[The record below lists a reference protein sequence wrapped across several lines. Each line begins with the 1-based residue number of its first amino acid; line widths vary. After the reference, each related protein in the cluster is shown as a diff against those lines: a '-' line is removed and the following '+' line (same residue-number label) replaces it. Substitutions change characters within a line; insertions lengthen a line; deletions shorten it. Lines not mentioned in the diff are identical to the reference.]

1 MEETKNRRRIKK
13 EGFMQSVLV
22 LMISQLVIKLLGLI
36 YKIYLTNKEGFGDTG
51 NAIYSSGY
59 QIYALLLTISSIGV
73 PNAISK
79 LVSEKVAIGD
89 NRGAHRIFKIAL
101 LTFGVIGFIATM
113 ILFVGAGYISNVIL
127 QIPEAEMTLVALS
140 PAIFFVTIASVLRG
154 YFNGREK
161 ISVTAKSQTLEQIFK
176 TILTVIV
183 VEIVGLSTN
192 LNTTLMAA
200 GANLATTLSVLLSFG
215 YLTLYY
221 KTYKRSIAIDIKNS
235 VKYKRE
241 SLKRVVKKILFVS
254 IPITLSA
261 IMSTLNKNIDSI
273 TVVRGLKK
281 FLTEAEAKTQYGI
294 LSGKV
299 DTLIT
304 LPLSFNIAFATALVP
319 SISSSIAKGE
329 RESASKRI
337 SFSILISILIGL
349 PCTIG
354 MMIFSEQIINLL
366 FPNATNGSLL
376 LQISAIT
383 IIFSVLSQ
391 TINGALQ
398 GLGKIMTPAVTSTIG
413 LIIKLILNIWL
424 IQIPEIGV
432 YGAVIGSI
440 INNII
445 AFALSYIV
453 LSKTIKLDVKI
464 TKCIIKP
471 IIATIIM
478 GICSYYTYLLFS
490 GIISSRIATI
500 ISIAIAIIIYGL
512 SVIVL
517 KILNEEEM
525 KMIPYGNKVIKIL
538 KSLGIYGK
546 HRTSKH

>member
-1 MEETKNRRRIKK
+1 MGYTKKKKRIKK

-22 LMISQLVIKLLGLI
+22 LMISQLVIKLLGLV

-89 NRGAHRIFKIAL
+89 SKGAHRIFKIAL
-101 LTFGVIGFIATM
+101 LTFGIIGFIATM
-113 ILFVGAGYISNVIL
+113 ILFVGAGYISSVIL
-127 QIPEAEMTLVALS
+127 QIPEAEMTLVSLS

-161 ISVTAKSQTLEQIFK
+161 ISITAKSQTLEQVFK
-176 TILTVIV
+176 TLLTVIV
-183 VEIVGLSTN
+183 VEIVGLATN
-192 LNTTLMAA
+192 LNTTLMSA

-221 KTYKRSIAIDIKNS
+221 KIYKRNIAIEIKNS
-235 VKYKRE
+235 VNYKRE
-241 SLKRVVKKILFVS
+241 SLKKVVKKILFVS
-254 IPITLSA
+254 TPITLSA
-261 IMSTLNKNIDSI
+261 IMSALNKNIDSI

-281 FLTEAEAKTQYGI
+281 FLTEAQAKTEYGI

-319 SISSSIAKGE
+319 SISASIARGDK
-329 RESASKRI
+329 ESASKRI
-337 SFSILISILIGL
+337 SFSILVSILIGL
-349 PCTIG
+349 PCTLG
-354 MMIFSEQIINLL
+354 MMIFSQQILELL
-366 FPNATNGSLL
+366 FPKATNGSIL
-376 LQISAIT
+376 LQMSAIT
-383 IIFSVLSQ
+383 IIFSVLAQ

-398 GLGKIMTPAVTSTIG
+398 GLGKIMTPAITSTIG
-413 LIIKLILNIWL
+413 LITKLIINIWL

-440 INNII
+440 INNIV

-453 LSKTIKLDVKI
+453 LAKTIKLDMKF
-464 TKCIIKP
+464 TKCVIKP
-471 IIATIIM
+471 LVATLIM
-478 GICSYYTYLLFS
+478 GICSYYIYLLIK
-490 GIISSRIATI
+490 GIISVRIATI
-500 ISIAIAIIIYGL
+500 IAIIVAIIIYTL
-512 SVIVL
+512 SLLALKVL
-517 KILNEEEM
+517 DKEEM
-525 KMIPYGNKVIKIL
+525 NMIPYGTKIAKIL
-538 KSLGIYGK
+538 ETVGIYGK
-546 HRTSKH
+546 GKHCK

>member
-1 MEETKNRRRIKK
+1 MGYTKKKKRIKK

-22 LMISQLVIKLLGLI
+22 LMISQLVIKLLGLV

-89 NRGAHRIFKIAL
+89 SKGAHRIFKIAL
-101 LTFGVIGFIATM
+101 LTFGIIGFIATM
-113 ILFVGAGYISNVIL
+113 ILFVGAGYISTVIL
-127 QIPEAEMTLVALS
+127 QIPEAEMTLVSLS

-161 ISVTAKSQTLEQIFK
+161 ISITAKSQTLEQVFK
-176 TILTVIV
+176 TLLTVIV
-183 VEIVGLSTN
+183 VEIVGLATN
-192 LNTTLMAA
+192 LNTTLMSA

-221 KTYKRSIAIDIKNS
+221 KIYKRNIAIEIKNS
-235 VKYKRE
+235 VNYKRE
-241 SLKRVVKKILFVS
+241 SLKKVVKKILFVS
-254 IPITLSA
+254 TPITLSA

-281 FLTEAEAKTQYGI
+281 FLTEAQAKTEYGI

-319 SISSSIAKGE
+319 SISASIARGDK
-329 RESASKRI
+329 ESASKRI
-337 SFSILISILIGL
+337 SFSILVSILIGL
-349 PCTIG
+349 PCTLG
-354 MMIFSEQIINLL
+354 MMIFSQQILELL
-366 FPNATNGSLL
+366 FPKATNGSIL
-376 LQISAIT
+376 LQMSAIT
-383 IIFSVLSQ
+383 IIFSVLAQ

-398 GLGKIMTPAVTSTIG
+398 GLGKIMTPAITSTIG
-413 LIIKLILNIWL
+413 LITKLIINIWL

-440 INNII
+440 INNIV

-453 LSKTIKLDVKI
+453 LAKTIKLDMKF
-464 TKCIIKP
+464 TKCVIKP
-471 IIATIIM
+471 LVATLIM
-478 GICSYYTYLLFS
+478 GICSYYIYLLIK
-490 GIISSRIATI
+490 GIISVRIATI
-500 ISIAIAIIIYGL
+500 IAIIVAIIIYTL
-512 SVIVL
+512 SLLALKVL
-517 KILNEEEM
+517 DKEEM
-525 KMIPYGNKVIKIL
+525 NMIPYGTKIVKIL
-538 KSLGIYGK
+538 EIVGIYGK
-546 HRTSKH
+546 GKHCK

>member
-1 MEETKNRRRIKK
+1 MEETKKRKRIKK

-89 NRGAHRIFKIAL
+89 SRGAHRIFKIAL
-101 LTFGVIGFIATM
+101 LTFGIIGFVATM
-113 ILFVGAGYISNVIL
+113 VLFIGAGYISNVIL

-176 TILTVIV
+176 TILTVVV

-192 LNTTLMAA
+192 LNTTLMSA

-221 KTYKRSIAIDIKNS
+221 KMYKRDIAIDIKNS
-235 VKYKRE
+235 VNYKRE
-241 SLKRVVKKILFVS
+241 SLKKVVKKILFVS
-254 IPITLSA
+254 TPITLSA

-281 FLTEAEAKTQYGI
+281 FLTEAEAKSQYGI

-329 RESASKRI
+329 KESASKRI

-349 PCTIG
+349 PCTVG

-383 IIFSVLSQ
+383 VLFSVLSQ

-398 GLGKIMTPAVTSTIG
+398 GLGKIMTPAITSTIG

-440 INNII
+440 INNIV

-453 LSKTIKLDVKI
+453 LAKTIKLNVKI
-464 TKCIIKP
+464 AKCIIKP

-478 GICSYYTYLLFS
+478 GICSYYIYLLFS
-490 GIISSRIATI
+490 SIISERIATI
-500 ISIAIAIIIYGL
+500 IAIAIAIIIYAL
-512 SVIVL
+512 SVMIL
-517 KILNEEEM
+517 KILDEEEM
-525 KMIPYGNKVIKIL
+525 KMIPYGAKVVKTL
-538 KSLGIYGK
+538 KVLGIYGK
-546 HRTSKH
+546 HGI

>member
-1 MEETKNRRRIKK
+1 MSRSKKKRIKK

-22 LMISQLVIKLLGLI
+22 LMISQLIIKLLGLV

-89 NRGAHRIFKIAL
+89 SKGAHRIFKIAI
-101 LTFGVIGFIATM
+101 LTFGIIGFIATM
-113 ILFVGAGYISNVIL
+113 VLFVGAGYISNVIL

-161 ISVTAKSQTLEQIFK
+161 ISITAKSQTLEQIFK
-176 TILTVIV
+176 TLLTVIV
-183 VEIVGLSTN
+183 VEIVGISTN
-192 LNTTLMAA
+192 LNTTLMSA

-221 KTYKRSIAIDIKNS
+221 KIYKKNIAIEIKNS
-235 VKYKRE
+235 VNNKHE
-241 SLKRVVKKILFVS
+241 SLKKVVKKILFVS
-254 IPITLSA
+254 TPITLSA

-281 FLTEAEAKTQYGI
+281 FLTEAQAKSQYGI

-319 SISSSIAKGE
+319 SISSSMARGE
-329 RESASKRI
+329 KENASKRI
-337 SFSILISILIGL
+337 SFSVLISILIGL

-354 MMIFSEQIINLL
+354 MMIFSQQILDLL
-366 FPNATNGSLL
+366 FPKATNGSLL
-376 LQISAIT
+376 LQMSAIT

-398 GLGKIMTPAVTSTIG
+398 GLGKIMTPAITSTIG
-413 LIIKLILNIWL
+413 LITKLAINIWL

-432 YGAVIGSI
+432 YGAAIGSI
-440 INNII
+440 INNIV

-453 LSKTIKLDVKI
+453 LIKTIKLDIKFG
-464 TKCIIKP
+464 KCVIKP

-478 GICSYYTYLLFS
+478 GICSYYTYLLLE
-490 GIISSRIATI
+490 GIISMRIATI
-500 ISIAIAIIIYGL
+500 IAIIVAIVIYAL
-512 SVIVL
+512 SLLALKVL
-517 KILNEEEM
+517 DKEEM
-525 KMIPYGNKVIKIL
+525 KMIPYGAKIVKIL
-538 KSLGIYGK
+538 ENVGIYGK
-546 HRTSKH
+546 GKHFK

>member
-1 MEETKNRRRIKK
+1 MGYTKKKKRIKK

-22 LMISQLVIKLLGLI
+22 LMISQLVIKLLGLV

-89 NRGAHRIFKIAL
+89 SKGAHRIFKIAL
-101 LTFGVIGFIATM
+101 LTFGIIGFIATM
-113 ILFVGAGYISNVIL
+113 ILFIGAGYISSVIL
-127 QIPEAEMTLVALS
+127 QIPEAEMTLVSLS

-161 ISVTAKSQTLEQIFK
+161 ISITAKSQTLEQVFK
-176 TILTVIV
+176 TLLTVIV
-183 VEIVGLSTN
+183 VEIVGLATN
-192 LNTTLMAA
+192 LNTTLMSA

-221 KTYKRSIAIDIKNS
+221 KIYKRNIAIEIKNS
-235 VKYKRE
+235 VNYKRE
-241 SLKRVVKKILFVS
+241 SLKKVVKKILFVS
-254 IPITLSA
+254 TPITLSA

-281 FLTEAEAKTQYGI
+281 FLTEAQAKTEYGI

-319 SISSSIAKGE
+319 SISASIARGDK
-329 RESASKRI
+329 ESASKRI
-337 SFSILISILIGL
+337 SFSILVSILIGL
-349 PCTIG
+349 PCTLG
-354 MMIFSEQIINLL
+354 MMIFSQQILELL
-366 FPNATNGSLL
+366 FPKATNGSIL
-376 LQISAIT
+376 LQMSAIT
-383 IIFSVLSQ
+383 IIFSVLAQ

-398 GLGKIMTPAVTSTIG
+398 GLGKIMTPAITSTIG
-413 LIIKLILNIWL
+413 LITKLIINIWL

-440 INNII
+440 INNIV

-453 LSKTIKLDVKI
+453 LAKTIKLDMKF
-464 TKCIIKP
+464 TKCVIKP
-471 IIATIIM
+471 LVATLIM
-478 GICSYYTYLLFS
+478 GICSYYIYLLIK
-490 GIISSRIATI
+490 GIISVRIATI
-500 ISIAIAIIIYGL
+500 IAIIVAIIIYTL
-512 SVIVL
+512 SLLALKVL
-517 KILNEEEM
+517 DKEEM
-525 KMIPYGNKVIKIL
+525 NMIPYGTKIVKIL
-538 KSLGIYGK
+538 EIVGIYGK
-546 HRTSKH
+546 GKHCK

>member
-1 MEETKNRRRIKK
+1 MEETGKKKRIKK

-22 LMISQLVIKLLGLI
+22 LMISQLVIKLLGLV

-89 NRGAHRIFKIAL
+89 SKGAHRIFKIAL
-101 LTFGVIGFIATM
+101 LTFGIIGFIATM
-113 ILFVGAGYISNVIL
+113 ILFVGAGYISSEIL

-161 ISVTAKSQTLEQIFK
+161 ISVTAKSQTLEQVFK
-176 TILTVIV
+176 TLLTVIV

-192 LNTTLMAA
+192 LNTTLMSA

-221 KTYKRSIAIDIKNS
+221 KLYKRDIAIEIKNS
-235 VKYKRE
+235 VNHKHE
-241 SLKRVVKKILFVS
+241 SLKKVVKKILFVS
-254 IPITLSA
+254 TPITLSA

-319 SISSSIAKGE
+319 SISSSIAKGDK
-329 RESASKRI
+329 ESASKRI
-337 SFSILISILIGL
+337 SFSILVSILIGL
-349 PCTIG
+349 PCTVG
-354 MMIFSEQIINLL
+354 MMIFSQQILELL
-366 FPNATNGSLL
+366 FPNATNGSIL
-376 LQISAIT
+376 LQMSAIT
-383 IIFSVLSQ
+383 IIFSVLAQ

-413 LIIKLILNIWL
+413 LISKLVINIWL
-424 IQIPEIGV
+424 IQIPGIGV
-432 YGAVIGSI
+432 YGAAIGSI
-440 INNII
+440 INNIV

-453 LSKTIKLDVKI
+453 LAKTIKLDMKF
-464 TKCIIKP
+464 TKCVIKP
-471 IIATIIM
+471 LIATIIM
-478 GICSYYTYLLFS
+478 GICSYYIYLLIQ
-490 GIISSRIATI
+490 GIISARIATI
-500 ISIAIAIIIYGL
+500 IAIIVAIMIYAL
-512 SVIVL
+512 SLLAL
-517 KILNEEEM
+517 KILDKEEM
-525 KMIPYGNKVIKIL
+525 KMIPYGAKLVKIL
-538 KSLGIYGK
+538 ENVGVYGK
-546 HRTSKH
+546 GRHCK

>member
-1 MEETKNRRRIKK
+1 MSRAKKKRIKK

-22 LMISQLVIKLLGLI
+22 LMISQLIIKLLGLV

-89 NRGAHRIFKIAL
+89 SKGAHRIFKIAI
-101 LTFGVIGFIATM
+101 LTFGIIGFIATM
-113 ILFVGAGYISNVIL
+113 VLFVGAGYISNVIL

-161 ISVTAKSQTLEQIFK
+161 ISITAKSQTLEQVFK
-176 TILTVIV
+176 TLLTVIV
-183 VEIVGLSTN
+183 VEIVGISTN
-192 LNTTLMAA
+192 LNTTLMSA

-221 KTYKRSIAIDIKNS
+221 KIYKKNIAIEIKNS
-235 VKYKRE
+235 VNNKHE
-241 SLKRVVKKILFVS
+241 SLKKVVKKILFVS
-254 IPITLSA
+254 TPITLSA

-281 FLTEAEAKTQYGI
+281 FLTEAQAKSQYGI

-319 SISSSIAKGE
+319 SISSSMARGE
-329 RESASKRI
+329 KENASKRI
-337 SFSILISILIGL
+337 SFSVLISILIGL

-354 MMIFSEQIINLL
+354 MMIFSQQILDLL
-366 FPNATNGSLL
+366 FPKATNGSLL
-376 LQISAIT
+376 LQMSAIT

-398 GLGKIMTPAVTSTIG
+398 GLGKIMTPAITSTIG
-413 LIIKLILNIWL
+413 LITKLAINIWL

-432 YGAVIGSI
+432 YGAAIGSI
-440 INNII
+440 INNIV

-453 LSKTIKLDVKI
+453 LIKTIKLDI
-464 TKCIIKP
+464 KCGKCVIKP

-478 GICSYYTYLLFS
+478 GICSYYTYLLLE
-490 GIISSRIATI
+490 GIISMRIATI
-500 ISIAIAIIIYGL
+500 IAIIVAIVIYAL
-512 SVIVL
+512 SLLALKVL
-517 KILNEEEM
+517 DKEEM
-525 KMIPYGNKVIKIL
+525 KMIPYGAKIVKIL
-538 KSLGIYGK
+538 ENVAIYGK
-546 HRTSKH
+546 GKHFK

>member
-1 MEETKNRRRIKK
+1 MGYTKKKKRIKK

-22 LMISQLVIKLLGLI
+22 LMISQLVIKLLGLV

-89 NRGAHRIFKIAL
+89 SKGAHRIFKIAL
-101 LTFGVIGFIATM
+101 LTFGIIGFIATM
-113 ILFVGAGYISNVIL
+113 ILFVGAGYISSVIL
-127 QIPEAEMTLVALS
+127 QIPEAEMTLVSLS

-161 ISVTAKSQTLEQIFK
+161 ISITAKSQTLEQVFK
-176 TILTVIV
+176 TLLTVIV
-183 VEIVGLSTN
+183 VEIVGLATN
-192 LNTTLMAA
+192 LNTTLMSA

-221 KTYKRSIAIDIKNS
+221 KIYKRNIAIEIKNS
-235 VKYKRE
+235 VNYKRE
-241 SLKRVVKKILFVS
+241 SLKKVVKKILFVS
-254 IPITLSA
+254 TPITLSA

-281 FLTEAEAKTQYGI
+281 FLTEAQAKTEYGI

-319 SISSSIAKGE
+319 SISASIARGDK
-329 RESASKRI
+329 ESASKRI
-337 SFSILISILIGL
+337 SFSILVSILIGL
-349 PCTIG
+349 PCTLG
-354 MMIFSEQIINLL
+354 MMIFSQQILELL
-366 FPNATNGSLL
+366 FPKATNGSIL
-376 LQISAIT
+376 LQMSAIT
-383 IIFSVLSQ
+383 IIFSVLAQ

-398 GLGKIMTPAVTSTIG
+398 GLGKIMTPAITSTIG
-413 LIIKLILNIWL
+413 LITKLIINIWL

-440 INNII
+440 INNIV

-453 LSKTIKLDVKI
+453 LAKTIKLDMKF
-464 TKCIIKP
+464 TKCVIKP
-471 IIATIIM
+471 LVATLIM
-478 GICSYYTYLLFS
+478 GICSYYIYLLIK
-490 GIISSRIATI
+490 GIISVRIATI
-500 ISIAIAIIIYGL
+500 IAIIVAIIIYTL
-512 SVIVL
+512 SLLALKVL
-517 KILNEEEM
+517 DKEEM
-525 KMIPYGNKVIKIL
+525 NMIPYGTKIAKIL
-538 KSLGIYGK
+538 ETVGIYEKGK
-546 HRTSKH
+546 HCK

>member
-1 MEETKNRRRIKK
+1 MSRSKKKRIKK

-22 LMISQLVIKLLGLI
+22 LMISQLIIKLLGLV

-89 NRGAHRIFKIAL
+89 SKGAHRIFKIAI
-101 LTFGVIGFIATM
+101 LTFGIIGFIATM
-113 ILFVGAGYISNVIL
+113 VLFVGAGYISNVIL

-161 ISVTAKSQTLEQIFK
+161 ISITAKSQTLEQIFK
-176 TILTVIV
+176 TLLTVIV
-183 VEIVGLSTN
+183 VEIVGISTN
-192 LNTTLMAA
+192 LNTTLMSA

-221 KTYKRSIAIDIKNS
+221 KIYKKNIAIEIKNS
-235 VKYKRE
+235 VNNKHE
-241 SLKRVVKKILFVS
+241 SLKKVVKKILFVS
-254 IPITLSA
+254 TPITLSA

-281 FLTEAEAKTQYGI
+281 FLTEAQAKSQYGI

-319 SISSSIAKGE
+319 SISSSMARGE
-329 RESASKRI
+329 KENASKRI
-337 SFSILISILIGL
+337 SFSVLISILIGL

-354 MMIFSEQIINLL
+354 MMIFSQQILDLL
-366 FPNATNGSLL
+366 FPKATNVSL
-376 LQISAIT
+376 
-383 IIFSVLSQ
+383 
-391 TINGALQ
+391 
-398 GLGKIMTPAVTSTIG
+398 
-413 LIIKLILNIWL
+413 
-424 IQIPEIGV
+424 
-432 YGAVIGSI
+432 
-440 INNII
+440 
-445 AFALSYIV
+445 
-453 LSKTIKLDVKI
+453 
-464 TKCIIKP
+464 
-471 IIATIIM
+471 
-478 GICSYYTYLLFS
+478 
-490 GIISSRIATI
+490 
-500 ISIAIAIIIYGL
+500 
-512 SVIVL
+512 
-517 KILNEEEM
+517 
-525 KMIPYGNKVIKIL
+525 
-538 KSLGIYGK
+538 
-546 HRTSKH
+546 

>member
-1 MEETKNRRRIKK
+1 MEQTKRKKRIKK

-22 LMISQLVIKLLGLI
+22 LMISQLVIKMLGLV

-89 NRGAHRIFKIAL
+89 SKGAHRIFKIAL
-101 LTFGVIGFIATM
+101 LTFGIIGFIATM
-113 ILFVGAGYISNVIL
+113 VLFVGAGYISNAIL
-127 QIPEAEMTLVALS
+127 QIPEAEMTLVSLS

-161 ISVTAKSQTLEQIFK
+161 ISVTAKSQTLEQVFK
-176 TILTVIV
+176 TLLTVIV
-183 VEIVGLSTN
+183 VEIVGISTN
-192 LNTTLMAA
+192 LNTTLMSA

-221 KTYKRSIAIDIKNS
+221 KIYKRNIAMEIKNS
-235 VKYKRE
+235 VNYKRE
-241 SLKRVVKKILFVS
+241 SLKKVVKKILFVS
-254 IPITLSA
+254 TPITLSA

-281 FLTEAEAKTQYGI
+281 FLTEAQAKTEYGI

-319 SISSSIAKGE
+319 SISASIARGDK
-329 RESASKRI
+329 ESASKRI
-337 SFSILISILIGL
+337 SFSILVSILIGL
-349 PCTIG
+349 PCTLG
-354 MMIFSEQIINLL
+354 MMIFSQQILELL
-366 FPNATNGSLL
+366 FPKATNGSIL
-376 LQISAIT
+376 LQMSAIT
-383 IIFSVLSQ
+383 IIFSVLAQ

-398 GLGKIMTPAVTSTIG
+398 GLGKIMTPAITSTIG
-413 LIIKLILNIWL
+413 LITKLIINIWL

-440 INNII
+440 INNIV

-453 LSKTIKLDVKI
+453 LAKTIKLDMKF
-464 TKCIIKP
+464 TKCVIKP
-471 IIATIIM
+471 LVATLIM
-478 GICSYYTYLLFS
+478 GICSYYIYLLIK
-490 GIISSRIATI
+490 GIISVRIATI
-500 ISIAIAIIIYGL
+500 IAIIVAIIIYTL
-512 SVIVL
+512 SLLALKVL
-517 KILNEEEM
+517 DKEEM
-525 KMIPYGNKVIKIL
+525 NMIPYGTKIVKIL
-538 KSLGIYGK
+538 EIVGIYGK
-546 HRTSKH
+546 GKHCK